1 MNFHFSYF
9 QSAAGGGGEGDA
21 GGGCKTDREKAR
33 KREILETDVDIC
45 VAT

>member
-9 QSAAGGGGEGDA
+9 QSGG
-21 GGGCKTDREKAR
+21 KTDREKAR
-33 KREILETDVDIC
+33 KREILETDMDIC